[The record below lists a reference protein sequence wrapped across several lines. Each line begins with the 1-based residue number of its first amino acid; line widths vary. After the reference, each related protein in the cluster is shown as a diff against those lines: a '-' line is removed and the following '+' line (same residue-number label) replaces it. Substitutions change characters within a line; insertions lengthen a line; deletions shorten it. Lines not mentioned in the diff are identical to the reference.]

1 MQEIRLFPIDLYILP
16 TILFTNTHILIM
28 KKIYTLIAAALACAG
43 TAAAQQLP
51 DNIGSFDGTWED
63 CIPNA
68 IAEETTKVGTEPA
81 GWSVSNVKQSI
92 ITGELVT
99 AKPDYTTP
107 NDDTPEGER
116 TKHSVNMTNKY
127 LGVNGMGATAPAY
140 TTLGTAWS
148 YGDADHVGTAEDKS
162 DGGSYGGLDF
172 TFRPDAVSMMIKRSH
187 ATEASE
193 GTINANEKATII
205 IYSWKGSTTSTVRV
219 GTDYDGFMGFIG
231 KDEAKDVTMT
241 DRDKDVLGMITE
253 GVTKSEDFELISK
266 SENYIEGN
274 IDTWTQKVF
283 PIEYL
288 SESTPE
294 KLNIVIACSDY
305 FNRPSLGVNNTL
317 DVDDVALVYYSTLSK
332 LTIGGSEIALTDGT
346 YEYTATGTLPASTD
360 EVVATTKS
368 KFAEAKVT
376 LDTENSKVII
386 TVTNQGGADLD
397 GKTSHTYT
405 ITYPAATAEPE
416 QYDGYINAVMN
427 GGQIINNQAGTVTI
441 TENGDGTCTF
451 KLPNFS
457 FSGMQLGDIK
467 VENVTVTE
475 SDNGTKTYNGS
486 VEALMLMNGAIGA
499 DVTLSGTIT
508 ADDIVDFKIDVIW
521 TNDGTFSGND
531 TPIYVTFTT
540 ESQAVTPAEPE
551 EYNGYINAVMRGTKI
566 IENQSATVTIT
577 ENGDGTCTFLL
588 PNFSFGSAPL
598 GDIKVENVTI
608 TEEGETKK
616 YNGEA
621 KGLVLGDDNFV
632 INADVTLSGTITDNE
647 VDFKIDVIWT
657 NGGDMP
663 IDVTFTSGKLSS
675 VEGINAATAA
685 VYGTTGAI
693 AINGYTGMAQVY
705 NMGGQLVASRIVDG
719 DATIDVTAGIYIV
732 RIDGTNVKVIVK

>member
-1 MQEIRLFPIDLYILP
+1 
-16 TILFTNTHILIM
+16 M

-43 TAAAQQLP
+43 SAVAQQLP

-81 GWSVSNVKQSI
+81 GWSVSNVKQSK
-92 ITGELVT
+92 ITGKLVT

-127 LGVNGMGATAPAY
+127 LGAMGMGSTAPAY

-193 GTINANEKATII
+193 GTINAEEKATII

-219 GTDYDGFMGFIG
+219 GTDYDGFLGIG
-231 KDEAKDVTMT
+231 KAEAKDVTMT
-241 DRDKDVLGMITE
+241 DRDKDVLGMITD
-253 GVTKSEDFELISK
+253 GVTKSEDFDLISK
-266 SENYIEGN
+266 SENYIEGD
-274 IDTWTQKVF
+274 IADWTQKVF
-283 PIEYL
+283 DIEYL

-305 FNRPSLGVNNTL
+305 FNRPNLGVNNTL

-332 LTIGGSEIALTDGT
+332 LTIGGSEIALTADT
-346 YEYTATGTLPASTD
+346 YEYAGAGEMPTSEGD
-360 EVVATTKS
+360 VVATTKS

-405 ITYPAATAEPE
+405 ITYPAATAEPK
-416 QYDGYINAVMN
+416 QYSGYLNISLDGAPMPEESATIEITDN
-427 GGQIINNQAGTVTI
+427 GN
-441 TENGDGTCTF
+441 GTCTF
-451 KLPNFS
+451 KLPNFA
-457 FSGMQLGDIK
+457 FGELNVGDIV

-475 SDNGTKTYNGS
+475 ENGTKTYKGS
-486 VEALMLMNGAIGA
+486 AEALMLMGGAIGA
-499 DVTLSGTIT
+499 DVTLNGTIT
-508 ADDIVDFKIDVIW
+508 ADNIVDFKIDVIW
-521 TNDGTFSGND
+521 TNDGTLQGD
-531 TPIYVTFTT
+531 DMPIYVTFTT
-540 ESQAVTPAEPE
+540 ESQASQASTQ
-551 EYNGYINAVMRGTKI
+551 YTGYLNASMLGKNI
-566 IENQSATVTIT
+566 ITNELRTITIT

-588 PNFSFGSAPL
+588 PNFSFNNMPL
-598 GDIKVENVTI
+598 GDITVENVTI
-608 TEEGETKK
+608 TENDGTKE

-621 KGLVLGDDNFV
+621 KGLILGGENAGLT
-632 INADVTLSGTITDNE
+632 ITADVTLSGTITGNE

-657 NGGDMP
+657 NGDNIP

-693 AINGYTGMAQVY
+693 AINGYTGNAQVY

>member
-1 MQEIRLFPIDLYILP
+1 M
-16 TILFTNTHILIM
+16 
-28 KKIYTLIAAALACAG
+28 
-43 TAAAQQLP
+43 
-51 DNIGSFDGTWED
+51 
-63 CIPNA
+63 
-68 IAEETTKVGTEPA
+68 
-81 GWSVSNVKQSI
+81 
-92 ITGELVT
+92 
-99 AKPDYTTP
+99 
-107 NDDTPEGER
+107 
-116 TKHSVNMTNKY
+116 
-127 LGVNGMGATAPAY
+127 
-140 TTLGTAWS
+140 
-148 YGDADHVGTAEDKS
+148 
-162 DGGSYGGLDF
+162 
-172 TFRPDAVSMMIKRSH
+172 
-187 ATEASE
+187 
-193 GTINANEKATII
+193 
-205 IYSWKGSTTSTVRV
+205 
-219 GTDYDGFMGFIG
+219 
-231 KDEAKDVTMT
+231 
-241 DRDKDVLGMITE
+241 
-253 GVTKSEDFELISK
+253 
-266 SENYIEGN
+266 
-274 IDTWTQKVF
+274 
-283 PIEYL
+283 
-288 SESTPE
+288 
-294 KLNIVIACSDY
+294 
-305 FNRPSLGVNNTL
+305 
-317 DVDDVALVYYSTLSK
+317 
-332 LTIGGSEIALTDGT
+332 
-346 YEYTATGTLPASTD
+346 
-360 EVVATTKS
+360 VATTKS
-368 KFAEAKVT
+368 KFAETKVT

-521 TNDGTFSGND
+521 TNDGTFQGND

-551 EYNGYINAVMRGTKI
+551 EYNGYINAVMRGTQI

-588 PNFSFGSAPL
+588 PNFSFGGAPL

-621 KGLVLGDDNFV
+621 KGLVLGDGNFV

-647 VDFKIDVIWT
+647 VDFKIDVVWT
-657 NGGDMP
+657 GDGGNTP

-705 NMGGQLVASRIVDG
+705 NMGGTLVASRIVDG

>member
-43 TAAAQQLP
+43 TAVAQQLP

-81 GWSVSNVKQSI
+81 GWSVSNVKQSK
-92 ITGELVT
+92 ITGKLVT

-127 LGVNGMGATAPAY
+127 LGAMGMGSTAPAY

-193 GTINANEKATII
+193 GTINAEEKATII

-219 GTDYDGFMGFIG
+219 GTDYAGFMGFIG

-241 DRDKDVLGMITE
+241 DRDKDVLGMITD
-253 GVTKSEDFELISK
+253 GVTKSEGFELISK
-266 SENYIEGN
+266 TENYIEGN
-274 IDTWTQKVF
+274 IADWTQKVF

-305 FNRPSLGVNNTL
+305 FNRPNLGVNNTL

-332 LTIGGSEIALTDGT
+332 LTIGGSEIALTADT
-346 YEYTATGTLPASTD
+346 YEYAGAGEMPTSEGD
-360 EVVATTKS
+360 VVATTKS

-386 TVTNQGGADLD
+386 TVTNQDGADLD

-405 ITYPAATAEPE
+405 IAYPTTTQYNGYLNIDMDGVKNPE
-416 QYDGYINAVMN
+416 QQATVEITDN
-427 GGQIINNQAGTVTI
+427 GN
-441 TENGDGTCTF
+441 GTCTF
-451 KLPNFS
+451 KLPNFA
-457 FSGMQLGDIK
+457 FGELNVGDIV

-475 SDNGTKTYNGS
+475 ENGTKTYKGS
-486 VEALMLMNGAIGA
+486 AEALMLMGGAIGA
-499 DVTLSGTIT
+499 DVTLNGTIT
-508 ADDIVDFKIDVIW
+508 ADNIVDFKIDVIW
-521 TNDGTFSGND
+521 TNDGTFQGD
-531 TPIYVTFTT
+531 DMPIYVTFTT
-540 ESQAVTPAEPE
+540 ESQASQASTQ
-551 EYNGYINAVMRGTKI
+551 YTGYLNVSMLGNNI
-566 IENQSATVTIT
+566 ITNELRTITIT

-588 PNFSFGSAPL
+588 PNFSFGGAPL

-616 YNGEA
+616 YTGEA
-621 KGLVLGDDNFV
+621 KGLVLGGEDV
-632 INADVTLSGTITDNE
+632 GLTITADVTLSGTITGNE
-647 VDFKIDVIWT
+647 VDFKIDVVWT
-657 NGGDMP
+657 GDGGNKP

-675 VEGINAATAA
+675 VEGINAATVA

>member
-1 MQEIRLFPIDLYILP
+1 
-16 TILFTNTHILIM
+16 M

-43 TAAAQQLP
+43 TAVAQQLP
-51 DNIGSFDGTWED
+51 NNIGTFDGTWED
-63 CIPNA
+63 CIPEGSSKA
-68 IAEETTKVGTEPA
+68 VGTQPI
-81 GWSVSNVKQSI
+81 GWMASNVNKMGQ
-92 ITGELVT
+92 TGIFISEDKDRT
-99 AKPDYTTP
+99 YP
-107 NDDTPEGER
+107 DDTNKKSIKMENLFVGF
-116 TKHSVNMTNKY
+116 MT
-127 LGVNGMGATAPAY
+127 LGSTAPGY
-140 TTLGTAWS
+140 ITLGDAWA
-148 YGDADHVGTAEDKS
+148 YGDVEGVISGNDKS
-162 DGGSYGGLDF
+162 DGGSYGSINF
-172 TFRPDAVSMMIKRSH
+172 TYTPDAISMFVKRGH
-187 ATEASE
+187 GTDKPTEVASVLF
-193 GTINANEKATII
+193 
-205 IYSWKGSTTSTVRV
+205 YSWKGSTTS
-219 GTDYDGFMGFIG
+219 
-231 KDEAKDVTMT
+231 KVTTGLSTAPIEKQMV
-241 DRDKDVLGMITE
+241 DRDKDVLGLITA

-283 PIEYL
+283 PIEYK
-288 SESTPE
+288 SNSTPE
-294 KLNIVIACSDY
+294 KINIIISSSDY
-305 FNRPSLGVNNTL
+305 FNRANLGKNNTL
-317 DVDDVALVYYSTLSK
+317 DVDDVTLVYYSTLSK
-332 LTIGGSEIALTDGT
+332 LTIGGSEIALTADT
-346 YEYTATGTLPASTD
+346 YEYAGTGEMPTSEGD
-360 EVVATTKS
+360 VVVTTKS
-368 KFAEAKVT
+368 KFAETKVT

-405 ITYPAATAEPE
+405 ITYPAATAEPKQYSGYLNINMGGGASPE
-416 QYDGYINAVMN
+416 QQATVEITDN
-427 GGQIINNQAGTVTI
+427 GN
-441 TENGDGTCTF
+441 GTCTF
-451 KLPNFS
+451 KLPNFA
-457 FSGMQLGDIK
+457 FGELNVGDIV

-521 TNDGTFSGND
+521 TNDGMLPGND

-540 ESQAVTPAEPE
+540 ESQAAPEPE
-551 EYNGYINAVMRGTKI
+551 EYNGYINAVMRGTQI

-588 PNFSFGSAPL
+588 PNFSFGSDPL

-621 KGLVLGDDNFV
+621 KGLVLGDDSFV

-657 NGGDMP
+657 NGGNIP

-675 VEGINAATAA
+675 VEGINAAAAA

-705 NMGGQLVASRIVDG
+705 NMGGTLVASRIVDG

>member
-1 MQEIRLFPIDLYILP
+1 
-16 TILFTNTHILIM
+16 M

-43 TAAAQQLP
+43 TAVAQQLP
-51 DNIGSFDGTWED
+51 NNIGTFDGTWET
-63 CIPNA
+63 CYPNA
-68 IAEETTKVGTEPA
+68 GTNAVGTQPI
-81 GWSVSNVKQSI
+81 GWGASNVYQMMSF
-92 ITGELVT
+92 ELVT
-99 AKPDYTTP
+99 Q
-107 NDDTPEGER
+107 GEDR
-116 TKHSVNMTNKY
+116 TSAAETAHSVHMNNTFCGVSW
-127 LGVNGMGATAPAY
+127 LGIGAAAPAY
-140 TTLGTAWS
+140 ITLGDAWN
-148 YGDADHVGTAEDKS
+148 YGDYKDLNTPQDAS
-162 DGGSYGGLDF
+162 DGGSYGGIEF
-172 TFRPDAVSMMIKRSH
+172 TRYPDAISLWVKRSH
-187 ATEASE
+187 ATSASA
-193 GTINANEKATII
+193 GTVNANEKATVLV
-205 IYSWKGSTTSTVRV
+205 YSWKGSTTSKV
-219 GTDYDGFMGFIG
+219 GIG
-231 KDEAKDVTMT
+231 LDMTNSGGNVIDMT
-241 DRDKDVLGMITE
+241 DRDKDVLGMTPD

-305 FNRPSLGVNNTL
+305 FNRSNLGVDNTL

-332 LTIGGSEIALTDGT
+332 LTIGGSEIALTADT
-346 YEYTATGTLPASTD
+346 YEYAGTGEMPTSEGD
-360 EVVATTKS
+360 VVATTKS
-368 KFAEAKVT
+368 KFAETKVT

-397 GKTSHTYT
+397 GETSHTYT
-405 ITYPAATAEPE
+405 ITYSTAEPK
-416 QYDGYINAVMN
+416 QYSGYLNISLN
-427 GGQIINNQAGTVTI
+427 GAPMPEESATI
-441 TENGDGTCTF
+441 EITDNGNGTCTF
-451 KLPNFS
+451 KLPNFA
-457 FSGMQLGDIK
+457 FGELKVGDIV

-486 VEALMLMNGAIGA
+486 VEALMLKNGAIGA

-521 TNDGTFSGND
+521 TNDGTLQGND

-551 EYNGYINAVMRGTKI
+551 EYNGYINVVMGGDQI
-566 IENQSATVTIT
+566 MENQPATVTIT

-588 PNFSFGSAPL
+588 PNFSFKNAPL
-598 GDIKVENVTI
+598 GDIMVENVTI

-621 KGLVLGDDNFV
+621 KGLVLGGEDV
-632 INADVTLSGTITDNE
+632 GLTITADVTLSGTITGNE

-657 NGGDMP
+657 GDGGNMP

-675 VEGINAATAA
+675 VEGINAAAAA

-705 NMGGQLVASRIVDG
+705 GWHARC
-719 DATIDVTAGIYIV
+719 
-732 RIDGTNVKVIVK
+732 KPHC

>member
-1 MQEIRLFPIDLYILP
+1 
-16 TILFTNTHILIM
+16 M

-43 TAAAQQLP
+43 TAVAQQLP
-51 DNIGSFDGTWED
+51 NNIGTFDGTWED
-63 CIPNA
+63 CIPEGSSKA
-68 IAEETTKVGTEPA
+68 VGTQPI
-81 GWSVSNVKQSI
+81 GWMASNVNKMGQ
-92 ITGELVT
+92 TGIFISEDKDRT
-99 AKPDYTTP
+99 YP
-107 NDDTPEGER
+107 DDTNKKSIKMENLFVGF
-116 TKHSVNMTNKY
+116 MT
-127 LGVNGMGATAPAY
+127 LGSTAPGY
-140 TTLGTAWS
+140 ITLGDAWA
-148 YGDADHVGTAEDKS
+148 YGDVEGVISGNDKS
-162 DGGSYGGLDF
+162 DGGSYGSINF
-172 TFRPDAVSMMIKRSH
+172 TYTPDAISMFVKRGH
-187 ATEASE
+187 GTDKPTEVASVLF
-193 GTINANEKATII
+193 
-205 IYSWKGSTTSTVRV
+205 YSWKGSTTS
-219 GTDYDGFMGFIG
+219 
-231 KDEAKDVTMT
+231 KVTTGLSTAPIEKQMV
-241 DRDKDVLGMITE
+241 DRDKDVLGLITA

-283 PIEYL
+283 PIEYK
-288 SESTPE
+288 SNSTPE
-294 KLNIVIACSDY
+294 KINIIISSSDY
-305 FNRPSLGVNNTL
+305 FNRANLGKNNTL
-317 DVDDVALVYYSTLSK
+317 DVDDVTLVYYSTLSK
-332 LTIGGSEIALTDGT
+332 LTIGGSEIALTADT
-346 YEYTATGTLPASTD
+346 YEYAGTGEMPTSEGD
-360 EVVATTKS
+360 VVVTTKS
-368 KFAEAKVT
+368 KFAETKVT

-405 ITYPAATAEPE
+405 ITYPAATAEPKQYSGYLNINMGGGASPE
-416 QYDGYINAVMN
+416 QQATVEITDN
-427 GGQIINNQAGTVTI
+427 GN
-441 TENGDGTCTF
+441 GTCTF
-451 KLPNFS
+451 KLPNFA
-457 FSGMQLGDIK
+457 FGELNVGDIV

-521 TNDGTFSGND
+521 TNDGMLPGDD

-540 ESQAVTPAEPE
+540 ESQTTTPAEPE
-551 EYNGYINAVMRGTKI
+551 QYNGYINAEMGGEQI

-588 PNFSFGSAPL
+588 PNFSFGSDPL

-621 KGLVLGDDNFV
+621 KGLVLGDDSFV

-657 NGGDMP
+657 NGGNIP

-675 VEGINAATAA
+675 VEGINAAAAA

-705 NMGGQLVASRIVDG
+705 NMGGTLVASRIVDG

>member
-1 MQEIRLFPIDLYILP
+1 
-16 TILFTNTHILIM
+16 M

-43 TAAAQQLP
+43 TAVAQQLP
-51 DNIGSFDGTWED
+51 NNIGTFDGTWED
-63 CIPNA
+63 CIPEGSSKA
-68 IAEETTKVGTEPA
+68 VGTQPI
-81 GWSVSNVKQSI
+81 GWMASNVNKMGQ
-92 ITGELVT
+92 TGIFISEDKDRT
-99 AKPDYTTP
+99 YP
-107 NDDTPEGER
+107 DDTNKKSIKMENLFVGF
-116 TKHSVNMTNKY
+116 MT
-127 LGVNGMGATAPAY
+127 LGSTAPGY
-140 TTLGTAWS
+140 ITLGDAWA
-148 YGDADHVGTAEDKS
+148 YGDVEGVISGNDKS
-162 DGGSYGGLDF
+162 DGGSYGSINF
-172 TFRPDAVSMMIKRSH
+172 TYTPDAISMFVKRGH
-187 ATEASE
+187 GTDKPTEVASVLF
-193 GTINANEKATII
+193 
-205 IYSWKGSTTSTVRV
+205 YSWKGSTTS
-219 GTDYDGFMGFIG
+219 
-231 KDEAKDVTMT
+231 KVTTGLSTAPIEKQMV
-241 DRDKDVLGMITE
+241 DRDKDVLGLITA

-283 PIEYL
+283 PIEYK
-288 SESTPE
+288 SNSTPE
-294 KLNIVIACSDY
+294 KINIIISSSDY
-305 FNRPSLGVNNTL
+305 FNRANLGKNNTL
-317 DVDDVALVYYSTLSK
+317 DVDDVTLVYYSTLSK
-332 LTIGGSEIALTDGT
+332 LTIGGSEIALTADT
-346 YEYTATGTLPASTD
+346 YEYAGTGEMPTSEGD
-360 EVVATTKS
+360 VVATTKS
-368 KFAEAKVT
+368 KFAETKVT

-405 ITYPAATAEPE
+405 ITYPAATAEPKQYSGYLNINMDGAAMPE
-416 QYDGYINAVMN
+416 QTATVEITDN
-427 GGQIINNQAGTVTI
+427 GN
-441 TENGDGTCTF
+441 GTCTF

-457 FSGMQLGDIK
+457 FGGLPVGDIV
-467 VENVTVTE
+467 VEDVKMTE
-475 SDNGTKTYNGS
+475 ADGTTTYNGN
-486 VEALMLMNGAIGA
+486 VEDMQLMGGNIVA
-499 DVTLSGTIT
+499 DVTLNGTIT
-508 ADDIVDFKIDVIW
+508 ADDVVDFTINVVW
-521 TNDGTFSGND
+521 NNDGVD
-531 TPIYVTFTT
+531 VPIDVTFTT

-551 EYNGYINAVMRGTKI
+551 EYNGYINAVMGEDQI

-588 PNFSFGSAPL
+588 PNFSFGGAPL
-598 GDIKVENVTI
+598 GNIKVENVTI

-616 YNGEA
+616 YTGEA

-657 NGGDMP
+657 NGGNIP

-705 NMGGQLVASRIVDG
+705 NMGGTLVASRIVDG

>member
-1 MQEIRLFPIDLYILP
+1 
-16 TILFTNTHILIM
+16 M

-43 TAAAQQLP
+43 TASAQQLP
-51 DNIGSFDGTWED
+51 NNIGTFDGTWET
-63 CIPNA
+63 CYPNA
-68 IAEETTKVGTEPA
+68 GTNAVGTQPI
-81 GWSVSNVKQSI
+81 GWGASNVYQMMSF
-92 ITGELVT
+92 ELVT
-99 AKPDYTTP
+99 Q
-107 NDDTPEGER
+107 GEDR
-116 TKHSVNMTNKY
+116 TSAAETAHSVHMNNTFCGVSW
-127 LGVNGMGATAPAY
+127 LGIGAAAPAY
-140 TTLGTAWS
+140 ITLGDAWN
-148 YGDADHVGTAEDKS
+148 YGDYKDLNTPQDAS
-162 DGGSYGGLDF
+162 DGGSYGGIEF
-172 TFRPDAVSMMIKRSH
+172 TRYPDAISLWVKRSH
-187 ATEASE
+187 ATSASA
-193 GTINANEKATII
+193 GTVNANEKATVLV
-205 IYSWKGSTTSTVRV
+205 YSWKGETTSKVGIGLDMSNSGGTVIDMV
-219 GTDYDGFMGFIG
+219 N
-231 KDEAKDVTMT
+231 
-241 DRDKDVLGMITE
+241 RDKDVLGMITD

-283 PIEYL
+283 DIEYL
-288 SESTPE
+288 TESTPE
-294 KLNIVIACSDY
+294 KLNIVIASSDY
-305 FNRPSLGVNNTL
+305 FNRPNLGVNNTL
-317 DVDDVALVYYSTLSK
+317 DVDDVTLVYYSTLSK
-332 LTIGGSEIALTDGT
+332 LTIGGSEIALTADT
-346 YEYTATGTLPASTD
+346 YEYAGTGEMPTSEGD
-360 EVVATTKS
+360 VVATTKS
-368 KFAEAKVT
+368 KFAETKVT

-397 GKTSHTYT
+397 GETSHTYT
-405 ITYPAATAEPE
+405 VTYPAATAEPKQYSGYLNINMGGGASPE
-416 QYDGYINAVMN
+416 QQATVEITDN
-427 GGQIINNQAGTVTI
+427 GN
-441 TENGDGTCTF
+441 GTCTF
-451 KLPNFS
+451 KLPNFA
-457 FSGMQLGDIK
+457 FGELNVGDIV

-475 SDNGTKTYNGS
+475 SDNGTKTYNGY

-499 DVTLSGTIT
+499 DVTLNGTIT

-521 TNDGTFSGND
+521 TNDGTLPGND
-531 TPIYVTFTT
+531 ALIYVTFTT
-540 ESQAVTPAEPE
+540 ESQAVTPSEPE
-551 EYNGYINAVMRGTKI
+551 EYNGYINAVMGGTQI

-621 KGLVLGDDNFV
+621 KGLVLGYDNFV

-657 NGGDMP
+657 GDGGNRP

-675 VEGINAATAA
+675 VEGINAAAAA

-705 NMGGQLVASRIVDG
+705 NMGGTLVASRIVDG

>member
-1 MQEIRLFPIDLYILP
+1 
-16 TILFTNTHILIM
+16 M

-43 TAAAQQLP
+43 TAVAQQLP
-51 DNIGSFDGTWED
+51 NDIGTFDGTWED
-63 CIPNA
+63 CKPNA
-68 IAEETTKVGTEPA
+68 GSTKVGQQPI
-81 GWSVSNVKQSI
+81 GWGASNVHQVL
-92 ITGELVT
+92 TFELISQKTDRT
-99 AKPDYTTP
+99 AA
-107 NDDTPEGER
+107 DDNM
-116 TKHSVNMTNKY
+116 HSVHMYNRFC
-127 LGVNGMGATAPAY
+127 GVRGTGATAPAY
-140 TTLGTAWS
+140 ITLGDAWN
-148 YGDADHVGTAEDKS
+148 YGDYANLNTPQDKS
-162 DGGSYGGLDF
+162 DGGSYGGINF
-172 TFRPDAVSMMIKRSH
+172 TNRPDAVSLWVKRSH
-187 ATEASE
+187 ASTAEE
-193 GTINANEKATII
+193 GTVNADEKATVLL
-205 IYSWKGSTTSTVRV
+205 YSWKGETKSTVR
-219 GTDYDGFMGFIG
+219 IG
-231 KDEAKDVTMT
+231 LEMTIFGNAKDFDMT
-241 DRDKDVLGMITE
+241 DRDKDVLGMITD

-305 FNRPSLGVNNTL
+305 FKRPNLGVNNTL

-346 YEYTATGTLPASTD
+346 YNYTCTGTMPTSDD

-405 ITYPAATAEPE
+405 ITYATAEPKQYSGYLNISLDGNSSPE
-416 QYDGYINAVMN
+416 QQATVEITDN
-427 GGQIINNQAGTVTI
+427 GN
-441 TENGDGTCTF
+441 GTCTF

-457 FSGMQLGDIK
+457 FGGLPVGDIV
-467 VENVTVTE
+467 VEDVKMTE
-475 SDNGTKTYNGS
+475 ADGTTTYNGY
-486 VEALMLMNGAIGA
+486 VEDMQLMGGNIVA
-499 DVTLSGTIT
+499 DVTLNGTIT
-508 ADDIVDFKIDVIW
+508 ADDVVDFTINVVW
-521 TNDGTFSGND
+521 NNDGVD
-531 TPIYVTFTT
+531 VPIDVTFTT

-551 EYNGYINAVMRGTKI
+551 EYNGYINAVMGETQI

-588 PNFSFGSAPL
+588 PNFSFGGAPL
-598 GDIKVENVTI
+598 GNIKVENVTI

-616 YNGEA
+616 YTGEA
-621 KGLVLGDDNFV
+621 KGLVLGDDKLV

-657 NGGDMP
+657 NGGNIP

-675 VEGINAATAA
+675 VEGINAAAAA

-705 NMGGQLVASRIVDG
+705 NMGGTLVASRIVDG

>member
-1 MQEIRLFPIDLYILP
+1 
-16 TILFTNTHILIM
+16 M
-28 KKIYTLIAAALACAG
+28 KKIYTLIATALACAG
-43 TAAAQQLP
+43 TAVAQQLP
-51 DNIGSFDGTWED
+51 NNIGTFDGTWEK
-63 CIPNA
+63 CYPNA
-68 IAEETTKVGTEPA
+68 GTNAVGTQPI
-81 GWSVSNVKQSI
+81 GWGASNVYQMMSFK
-92 ITGELVT
+92 LVT
-99 AKPDYTTP
+99 QG
-107 NDDTPEGER
+107 DDR
-116 TKHSVNMTNKY
+116 TSTQETAHAVHMTNTFC
-127 LGVNGMGATAPAY
+127 GIPGIAGATAPAY
-140 TTLGTAWS
+140 ITLGDAWN
-148 YGDADHVGTAEDKS
+148 YGDYQDLNKPTDAS
-162 DGGSYGGLDF
+162 DGGSYGGADF
-172 TFRPDAVSMMIKRSH
+172 TYRPDAISLWVKRSH
-187 ATEASE
+187 ATSASA
-193 GTINANEKATII
+193 GNVNANEKATVLV
-205 IYSWKGSTTSTVRV
+205 YSWKGETSSKVGIGLDMKNNGGTVI
-219 GTDYDGFMGFIG
+219 D
-231 KDEAKDVTMT
+231 MT
-241 DRDKDVLGMITE
+241 NRDKDVLGMITD

-283 PIEYL
+283 DIEYL
-288 SESTPE
+288 TESTPE

-317 DVDDVALVYYSTLSK
+317 DVDDVQLVYYSTLSK
-332 LTIGGSEIALTDGT
+332 LTIGGSEIALTADT
-346 YEYTATGTLPASTD
+346 YEYVGTGEMPTSEGD
-360 EVVATTKS
+360 VVATTKS
-368 KFAEAKVT
+368 KFAETKVT

-397 GKTSHTYT
+397 GKTSHTYN
-405 ITYPAATAEPE
+405 ITYATAEPK
-416 QYDGYINAVMN
+416 QYSGYLNISLDGNPMPEESATIEITDN
-427 GGQIINNQAGTVTI
+427 GN
-441 TENGDGTCTF
+441 GTCTF

-457 FSGMQLGDIK
+457 FSEMQLGDIK

-486 VEALMLMNGAIGA
+486 VEALMLKNGAIGA

-521 TNDGTFSGND
+521 TNDGMLPGND

-540 ESQAVTPAEPE
+540 ESQAAPEPE
-551 EYNGYINAVMRGTKI
+551 EYNGYINAVMRGTQI

-588 PNFSFGSAPL
+588 PNFSFGSDPL

-621 KGLVLGDDNFV
+621 KGLVLGDDSFV

-657 NGGDMP
+657 NGGNIP

-675 VEGINAATAA
+675 VEGINAAAAA

-705 NMGGQLVASRIVDG
+705 NMGGTLVASRIVDG